1 MKRNRIYAI
10 CFFVVAMG
18 MSARS
23 QTLTLEQCRQ
33 LAINY
38 NYQIKNSTL
47 ALDAARAVRKEAYT
61 HYFPNVSASAIGMQ
75 ALDPLL
81 RMKTA
86 GGDMG
91 LLNQLALGYLNV
103 VQPLYSGGRIKMGNK
118 LAVLNVEVQE
128 RRQRLSENEVLLKM
142 EQQYWQ
148 VITIRE
154 KQQTL
159 ASYQQFLDTLY
170 KQVDD
175 AYRNGMITKNDLLR
189 VSIRHRELEV
199 NKMQLEN
206 GEKLALMQLC
216 QTIGM
221 EYRSGIVL
229 ADNLD
234 TVYAPDAYFVIG
246 AAVLAKRPEYQ
257 LLEKSVDAATLETK
271 MKKGDYL
278 PTVGIGAAGY
288 YLNQFEPGQQGVFNG
303 MVYASVSIPISDWWG
318 RKPKLQEMKNKEQ
331 ATQNTLEDH
340 KGLLLLQVEQAWTDL
355 NEASEQIRLMEETLL
370 QATENVKVN
379 RDSYNNGLVAL
390 SDLLEAQALKAETID
405 KLTEARSRYK
415 LAITNY
421 QQVTGR

>member
-1 MKRNRIYAI
+1 
-10 CFFVVAMG
+10 